1 MIMQLGQGITRPSFS
16 VTLCVGLF
24 CERVWCFEN
33 FTLCDLDNFDVII
46 KNTFLDA
53 YKIDIFYNK
62 SKLGICAKVGFRL
75 MNLNVDYS
83 STLAEMRINFVALV
97 SELESPSFL
106 ILMSLKV
113 PMGKLNQKGK
123 NNLLLVF

>member
-1 MIMQLGQGITRPSFS
+1 
-16 VTLCVGLF
+16 
-24 CERVWCFEN
+24 
-33 FTLCDLDNFDVII
+33 LDNFDVII